1 MKDKKSDDGI
11 HITDTDLV
19 MGAMRFVD
27 KKSFVSEP
35 VYANGVVDRA
45 FLLRWLC

>member
-1 MKDKKSDDGI
+1 MGDKKSDDGI

-19 MGAMRFVD
+19 MGTKLFVD
-27 KKSFVSEP
+27 EKSFASEP
-35 VYANGVVDRA
+35 VYANGVADRA